1 MAGTAA
7 ASASARI
14 AANIINFFN
23 SSYLLRS
30 FLQFR

>member
-14 AANIINFFN
+14 ATNIISFFN
-23 SSYLLRS
+23 SYLLRS

>member
-1 MAGTAA
+1 VAGTAA
-7 ASASARI
+7 ASTSARI

-23 SSYLLRS
+23 SYLLCS